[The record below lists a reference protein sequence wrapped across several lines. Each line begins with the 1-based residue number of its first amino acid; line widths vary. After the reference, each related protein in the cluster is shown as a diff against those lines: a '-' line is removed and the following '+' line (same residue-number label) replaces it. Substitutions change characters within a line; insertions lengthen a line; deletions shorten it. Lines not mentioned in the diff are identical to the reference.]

1 MRVMETVSPETLTR
15 EALGVWPGTLTL
27 AGYEALG
34 EEVRVEV
41 VDGTPVVSPAPD
53 RRHQLVVTNLVAELR
68 AAVPPDLKVLAAP
81 VDWALVLDPLTVRQ
95 PDVVVIEAERIAGTG
110 PLTSPPVLAVEVLS
124 ADSHERD
131 VVTKRRQ
138 YADAGLDHYWIV
150 SPGLPQIV
158 VYRRTPVGTLTETAR
173 ATGDQTLT
181 VTDPFP
187 LTLRPAD
194 LLA

>member
-27 AGYEALG
+27 AGYEGLG

-41 VDGTPVVSPAPD
+41 VDGIPVVSPAPD
-53 RRHQLVVTNLVAELR
+53 RRHQLVITRLLAALGSAAPAHLR
-68 AAVPPDLKVLAAP
+68 ALPAP
-81 VDWALVLDPLTVRQ
+81 VDWALVEDPLTIRQ
-95 PDVVVIEAERIAGTG
+95 PDVVVIEAERIAETG

-124 ADSHERD
+124 ADSYERD

-158 VYRRTPVGTLTETAR
+158 VYRRSPAGTLTETTR
-173 ATGDQTLT
+173 ATGDQPLT
-181 VTDPFP
+181 VTHPFP
-187 LTLRPAD
+187 LTLRPGD
-194 LLA
+194 LLT

>member
-1 MRVMETVSPETLTR
+1 MRVMETVSPEVLSR

-27 AGYEALG
+27 AGYETLG

-53 RRHQLVVTNLVAELR
+53 PFHQLVVVNLLTVLAGAL
-68 AAVPPDLKVLAAP
+68 PPDLRALPAP
-81 VDWALVLDPLTVRQ
+81 VDWVLLAEPLTVRQ
-95 PDVVVIEAERIAGTG
+95 PDIVVVERNRIPGVRRF
-110 PLTSPPVLAVEVLS
+110 TSPPLLAVEVLS
-124 ADSHERD
+124 ADSYERD